1 MAKKKKKKKDK
12 NRGSVNI
19 YQPGP
24 ELKGLGAHK
33 DSKFLQKMMRQS
45 RAYKKA
51 QKTKQGK
58 TDAVF
63 RQIGSYSAGA
73 VQDAARRAGIN
84 ANATKLGEGQ
94 RILEQLRNPTYKSSI
109 KTPPSSRPAPPP
121 APVRATPPPAPTTP
135 YSEQINQL
143 SSQLM
148 AQAQQQQAQAQAQQ
162 PDYGAEFQR
171 RFDEQQANFQNMMI
185 QFRNEAN
192 ERALASEKRFEDM
205 MIAQQQAEARAAAE
219 REEAARQAAISRQT
233 MIANQM
239 RAASAAPQLKFGST
253 ETGTG
258 AYGTRPFKRRSDLV
272 SSVAQGITNRLGTM
286 SGGINV

>member
-1 MAKKKKKKKDK
+1 MAKKKKKNKKSG
-12 NRGSVNI
+12 RGPVNI

-24 ELKGLGAHK
+24 EFPGLRGHK
-33 DSKFLQKMMRQS
+33 DSKFFEKMMRQS
-45 RAYKKA
+45 KAYKKT
-51 QKTKQGK
+51 QKTEEGK
-58 TDAVF
+58 RDAVF

-143 SSQLM
+143 QSRLM
-148 AQAQQQQAQAQAQQ
+148 AQAQQQQAQQ

-171 RFDEQQANFQNMMI
+171 RFDEQQANFQKMMI

-253 ETGTG
+253 EPGTG

-272 SSVAQGITNRLGTM
+272 SSVAQGITNRLGSM

>member
-1 MAKKKKKKKDK
+1 MAKKKKKNK
-12 NRGSVNI
+12 NRGAVNI

-24 ELKGLGAHK
+24 EFPGLRGRRG
-33 DSKFLQKMMRQS
+33 SNNKFLQQMMRQS
-45 RAYKKA
+45 PAYKKA

-84 ANATKLGEGQ
+84 ANATKLSEGQ

-109 KTPPSSRPAPPP
+109 KTPTSSSRPAPKP
-121 APVRATPPPAPTTP
+121 APARATPPPAPTTP

-148 AQAQQQQAQAQAQQ
+148 AQAQQQQAQQ

-171 RFDEQQANFQNMMI
+171 RFDEQQANFQKMMI

-253 ETGTG
+253 EPGTG